1 MNAGPKPP
9 GWQSLVVFAVAGLL
23 PAPWIA
29 AHEIRGLGF
38 EPETVSALAGL
49 AIVGGAFVLSWAT
62 ELAERDIPQALAIL
76 FLALVS
82 VLPEYAVD
90 LHFAWTAGKDLSY
103 APYAVANMTGANR
116 LLIGF
121 GWALVVLIACRRSG
135 TSELAI
141 HPRQRLEI
149 RFLLW
154 STLYS
159 FVIPLTGT
167 ISLFDAAVLFAIFF
181 RYAHA
186 AASSES
192 ESPGLV
198 GPAALIDRVYGD
210 TGRRLWAIAMF
221 LYAGYAILIA
231 AEPFADGLVE
241 IGRTHDFD
249 EFLLVQW
256 VAPLASES
264 PEFLIAV
271 LFALRGRGS
280 VGIGAL
286 ISSKVNQWTLLVG
299 AIPIAFCLSAG
310 SLRGLPLD
318 ARQTEELILTST
330 QSLLATILIID
341 LRFSR
346 SEALMLA
353 VLFGGQFL
361 FTSTEVRYLFIALY
375 LAISIGLLVRSRQRR
390 SDLWHLIFASP
401 SAGDGGHAPHGDA
414 GHPPHGDGGHPPH
427 GS

>member
-1 MNAGPKPP
+1 MTAAVQP
-9 GWQSLVVFAVAGLL
+9 GWRTLCVFGLAGLL

-29 AHEIRGLGF
+29 AHEVRGLGF
-38 EPETVSALAGL
+38 EPETVAVLSGL

-121 GWALVVLIACRRSG
+121 GWALVVLIACHRSRQ
-135 TSELAI
+135 SELAI

-167 ISLFDAAVLFAIFF
+167 ISLVDAAVLFAIFF
-181 RYAHA
+181 WYAHA
-186 AASSES
+186 AARSES

-198 GPAALIDRVYGD
+198 GPAALIDREFGD
-210 TGRRLWAIAMF
+210 AGRRLWALAMF

-241 IGRTHDFD
+241 IGRTHDVD

-299 AIPIAFCLSAG
+299 AIPIAFCLSSG
-310 SLRGLPLD
+310 KLQGLPLD

-330 QSLLATILIID
+330 QSLLATILIVD

-346 SEALMLA
+346 SEAVMLA
-353 VLFGGQFL
+353 LLFGGQFL

-375 LAISIGLLVRSRQRR
+375 LAISLALLARSRERR
-390 SDLWHLIFASP
+390 TDLWRILFSDPNSSDDGREP
-401 SAGDGGHAPHGDA
+401 SGT
-414 GHPPHGDGGHPPH
+414 
-427 GS
+427 

>member
-1 MNAGPKPP
+1 MTMGKLRA
-9 GWQSLVVFAVAGLL
+9 GWQGLLVFAGGGLVSV
-23 PAPWIA
+23 PWIV
-29 AHEIRGLGF
+29 AHSIQGLGL
-38 EPETVSALAGL
+38 EPEVVATLSGL

-76 FLALVS
+76 VLALVS

-121 GWALVVLIACRRSG
+121 GWALVVLIACWRTR
-135 TSELAI
+135 TSELVI

-149 RFLLW
+149 RYLLW

-159 FVIPLTGT
+159 FAIPLTGAIT
-167 ISLFDAAVLFAIFF
+167 LFDAAVLFAIFF
-181 RYAHA
+181 RYA
-186 AASSES
+186 ASAMRSDSE
-192 ESPGLV
+192 EVQLV
-198 GPAALIDRVYGD
+198 GPAALIDREFGD
-210 TGRRLWAIAMF
+210 SGRRLWALAMF
-221 LYAGYAILIA
+221 VYAGYAILIS

-264 PEFLIAV
+264 PEFLIAI
-271 LFALRGRGS
+271 LFAWRCRGS

-310 SLRGLPLD
+310 SLAGLPLD

-330 QSLLATILIID
+330 QSLLATILVID

-346 SEALMLA
+346 GEALLLA
-353 VLFGGQFL
+353 LLFGGQFL
-361 FTSTEVRYLFIALY
+361 FTSTEVRYLFIVAY
-375 LAISIGLLVRSRQRR
+375 LAISVALLVLDAERRQL
-390 SDLWHLIFASP
+390 LWRLIVQDPGNGPGSP
-401 SAGDGGHAPHGDA
+401 
-414 GHPPHGDGGHPPH
+414 PPHP
-427 GS
+427 